1 MKPEG
6 IDQWREF
13 FGGAN
18 SSIFEIIDHAIS
30 VAAKDHP
37 EEFKLQR
44 CQIVDKLYS
53 SELNQCPC
61 HNHNELPNNKKSS
74 EECDTGANGSLQGN
88 GNAGD
93 DLGVIGGSKDGD
105 EIDICQND
113 PQEINTNQP
122 IKNSCSEAEALTADT
137 DEEKEII
144 CELDRIREV
153 VQNEDQS
160 ERVLLDSLKR
170 LQLIDLSFEIL
181 KKTEIGKP
189 VNLLRKHNSSQIRK
203 LARSLI
209 LAWRIKVDK
218 WLEAKE
224 TIAGSEK
231 HSVDFNPSGIDEE
244 GGLPQPA
251 LDGAAFLTPQ
261 FPMQI
266 SHSQSIDGMDNKR
279 NLQNSV
285 KIEANCGKGKSQST
299 SLPIEKN
306 MLVMDVKQQPVK
318 QESVFKPIEAKSSDI
333 KTMPWNIKKQSSEP
347 GIIHGIDLQR
357 TNNTTLMRKEWLL
370 KNQQETKETWKRG
383 DAENGR
389 KQQDSN
395 MKLTKPV
402 NTIISKAESYKNSD
416 SVRAPADHQAL
427 QQKFKPQEKNTIRE
441 KLEVAKR
448 KLEQDHQQLEKAKN
462 QRTTQMTDVK
472 DLPRPAVGPKN
483 LNMNQKYQKWHQENH
498 RN

>member
-18 SSIFEIIDHAIS
+18 SSMFEIIDQAVS

-37 EEFKLQR
+37 KEFKLRR

-53 SELNQCPC
+53 SELNQCRC
-61 HNHNELPNNKKSS
+61 YNHNELPNNKKSS

-88 GNAGD
+88 GNAVD
-93 DLGVIGGSKDGD
+93 DFGVIGGSKDGD

-189 VNLLRKHNSSQIRK
+189 VNLLRKHNSSQIRQ

-266 SHSQSIDGMDNKR
+266 SHSESIDGMDNKR
-279 NLQNSV
+279 NLQNSM
-285 KIEANCGKGKSQST
+285 KIEANCA
-299 SLPIEKN
+299 
-306 MLVMDVKQQPVK
+306 
-318 QESVFKPIEAKSSDI
+318 KPSDI

-347 GIIHGIDLQR
+347 GIGHGTDLQR
-357 TNNTTLMRKEWLL
+357 TNNTILMKKEWPL
-370 KNQQETKETWKRG
+370 KNRQETKEKWKKG

-402 NTIISKAESYKNSD
+402 NTILSKAESYKNSD
-416 SVRAPADHQAL
+416 SVRAPADQQA
-427 QQKFKPQEKNTIRE
+427 KFMPQEKNTIRE
-441 KLEVAKR
+441 KLELAKR

-462 QRTTQMTDVK
+462 QRTIQMTDVK
-472 DLPRPAVGPKN
+472 ELPRPAVGPKN
-483 LNMNQKYQKWHQENH
+483 LNMRQKYQKWHQENH